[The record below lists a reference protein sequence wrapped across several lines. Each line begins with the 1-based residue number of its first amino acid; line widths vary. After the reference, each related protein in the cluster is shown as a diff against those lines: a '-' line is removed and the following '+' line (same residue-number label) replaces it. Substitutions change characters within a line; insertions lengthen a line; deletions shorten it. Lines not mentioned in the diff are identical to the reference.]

1 MQDKAG
7 IPPLSLH
14 VHSAAVLSTA
24 DAASVEDRLRPV
36 ADVERRARE
45 DADAEIGAR
54 KSNE

>member
-45 DADAEIGAR
+45 DTDAETGAR